1 MTSLCYSMC
10 TSVTNMVEKDKSYF
24 PPNSVKDM
32 VCTIQMS
39 LNTNK
44 M

>member
-10 TSVTNMVEKDKSYF
+10 TFVTNKVKKDKSNF
-24 PPNSVKDM
+24 PPNSVKDI